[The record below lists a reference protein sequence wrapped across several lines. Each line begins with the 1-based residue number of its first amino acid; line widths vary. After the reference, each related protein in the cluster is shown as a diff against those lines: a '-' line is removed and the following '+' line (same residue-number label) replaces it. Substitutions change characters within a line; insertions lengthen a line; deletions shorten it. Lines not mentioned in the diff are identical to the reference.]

1 MGDTVVM
8 PAGAKWGDAH
18 EPIPTHA
25 PYAGRGHRTA
35 MAMTHAPA
43 VTGSRLWLVRHA
55 APLVAPGTCY
65 GALDVPADAQDTR
78 AAAERL
84 ATALPAGALV
94 GYSTLQR
101 CELLA
106 HDLIGLRPDLALKP
120 AAELVEF
127 DFGRWE
133 GRAWDDIARTDIDA
147 WTADFAHYR
156 PGGGDNLAAMLER
169 VSNALGVAR
178 QACAQGT
185 DVLWIT
191 HAGVA
196 RCVQWLL
203 RHGRTEYR
211 RNTRRLWTFQMNGL
225 NRNLWLCW
233 RFQRSMRRIL
243 RTRRSSWM
251 IRR

>member
-1 MGDTVVM
+1 M
-8 PAGAKWGDAH
+8 PAS
-18 EPIPTHA
+18 
-25 PYAGRGHRTA
+25 
-35 MAMTHAPA
+35 APA
-43 VTGSRLWLVRHA
+43 LAPARLWLVRHA
-55 APLVAPGTCY
+55 QPLVAPGVCY
-65 GALDVPADAQDTR
+65 GRLDLPADMAATAASAQAL
-78 AAAERL
+78 AA
-84 ATALPAGALV
+84 ALPAGMRLAHH
-94 GYSTLQR
+94 SPLQR

-203 RHGRTEYR
+203 HAAPHALPRADQWPHSAPGYGE
-211 RNTRRLWTFQMNGL
+211 WVCFA
-225 NRNLWLCW
+225 
-233 RFQRSMRRIL
+233 
-243 RTRRSSWM
+243 
-251 IRR
+251 